1 MKRLAFLGDSLE
13 QLRGFPRDARQ
24 DMGYQLEQ
32 VQAGLAPADWK
43 PMPSVGI
50 GVNEVR
56 VRVEGAFRALYVA
69 KFPEA
74 VYVLHAFQKKTRKT
88 AGADIELARR
98 RWKALMA
105 QRGRK

>member
-1 MKRLAFLGDSLE
+1 
-13 QLRGFPRDARQ
+13 
-24 DMGYQLEQ
+24 
-32 VQAGLAPADWK
+32 
-43 PMPSVGI
+43 MPSVGI